1 MNRIIFVIFF
11 LFGLAGISTAKDSIC
26 NTWKVESSKIFKYNT
41 GYIIQSRIKRENE
54 TVIIRLK
61 GEDIKRGN
69 SLEDYENKDI
79 ILTESCADFLP
90 ERPILSVMG
99 EFDLLRDRFTI
110 IGQDVLVKNC
120 QIIGVKKAND

>member
-1 MNRIIFVIFF
+1 MIKCLAIII
-11 LFGLAGISTAKDSIC
+11 LLGTITMSNAEDSIQ
-26 NTWKVESSKIFKYNT
+26 NTWRVESSKLFNYSG
-41 GYIIQSRIKRENE
+41 GYVIQSRIKRQNE
-54 TVIIRLK
+54 MVIIRLK
-61 GEDIKRGN
+61 SEDIKKGN
-69 SLEDYENKDI
+69 SLEDYKNKDI

-120 QIIGVKKAND
+120 QIIGVKKVND

>member
-1 MNRIIFVIFF
+1 MSN
-11 LFGLAGISTAKDSIC
+11 AEDSIQ
-26 NTWKVESSKIFKYNT
+26 NTWRVESSKLFNYSG
-41 GYIIQSRIKRENE
+41 GYVIQSRIKRQNE
-54 TVIIRLK
+54 MVIIRLK
-61 GEDIKRGN
+61 SEDIKKGN
-69 SLEDYENKDI
+69 SLEDYKNKDI